1 MMLTGCYH
9 AGSANTTETD
19 ERLLYSTGTTR
30 GYLRQEENQYLAVGV
45 ERVRGMGFNRGMLR
59 FMGFGL
65 SRPFLGWV
73 EMDDP
78 LRVVDPEAEVEDD
91 LF

>member
-1 MMLTGCYH
+1 MLTGCYH
-9 AGSANTTETD
+9 AGSANTTED
-19 ERLLYSTGTTR
+19 EERLLYSTGTTR

-45 ERVRGMGFNRGMLR
+45 ERVREMDLPRWLLR

-65 SRPFLGWV
+65 SRPFAGWV

-78 LRVVDPEAEVEDD
+78 LRVVDPEVEIEGN